1 MTLYGVRT
9 GTLRDLIYP
18 GKNGSLERQA
28 PDITLRL
35 CGLPFKIMV
44 PVPTVE
50 TNVRFECCRKRCLP
64 MKAGSKAGDRNAG
77 FSNVRKFQ
85 SMPELSCR
93 FWR

>member
-1 MTLYGVRT
+1 
-9 GTLRDLIYP
+9 
-18 GKNGSLERQA
+18 
-28 PDITLRL
+28 
-35 CGLPFKIMV
+35 
-44 PVPTVE
+44 
-50 TNVRFECCRKRCLP
+50 